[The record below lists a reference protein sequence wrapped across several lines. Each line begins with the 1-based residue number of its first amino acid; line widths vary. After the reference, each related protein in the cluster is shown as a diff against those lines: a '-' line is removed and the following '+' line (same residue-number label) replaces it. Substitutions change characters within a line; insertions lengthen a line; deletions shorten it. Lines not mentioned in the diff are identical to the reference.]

1 MSFSFAEQLESVMAE
16 MMEQQARMLAA
27 QQELQAAT
35 ASAMSKDRMVTAKVG
50 PQGEVVSLT
59 FHTSDYRTMAPA
71 QLATVLTDVLNEARA
86 RMGEQVMKSM
96 SAFEGVGD
104 LLRESLTGPTD
115 LDEVLAPLIA
125 MRPQRG
131 EGLKP
136 ARTKQEDFNG

>member
-1 MSFSFAEQLESVMAE
+1 
-16 MMEQQARMLAA
+16 
-27 QQELQAAT
+27 
-35 ASAMSKDRMVTAKVG
+35 MVTAKVG

-86 RMGEQVMKSM
+86 RMGEQVIKSM

-131 EGLKP
+131 ESLKP